1 MWFTFSSDVD
11 NWACVSLQCT
21 TGRLLKKVNNCHA
34 HLLSHRA
41 TVPCH
46 LWHESV
52 IEAFNTDF
60 EKCFFSRFNTL
71 PGSLQES
78 LEGRL
83 ERLHLRRLL
92 FRWLGQGHLLR
103 YDKLIVF
110 HMPGNKTPGPPS
122 SAGTLSSCLAEQPGW
137 KKAVAL
143 SHCYHQS
150 ALAPP

>member
-1 MWFTFSSDVD
+1 MHW
-11 NWACVSLQCT
+11 QIIEK
-21 TGRLLKKVNNCHA
+21 LKIIVMLA

-41 TVPCH
+41 AVPCY
-46 LWHESV
+46 LWHESI
-52 IEAFNTDF
+52 IEAFDTTDVLTSIA
-60 EKCFFSRFNTL
+60 FFRFNTM